1 MPTSKHIWQYIIRRY
16 TPPTAWF
23 SPFPKTDSHLAV
35 GHVAHCCGKPSL
47 QWVQSP
53 ATWGA
58 HTWKL
63 SNLGDLITHYVQ
75 KAGVLPLHLTLVH
88 LKKNFYGCFCICT
101 YVCTPLGAWF
111 PWKPEWVLEWLE
123 PEVTDSYETPCWCWE
138 STWNL
143 LGEHPGCCSMWS
155 KTFFGLQEIDL
166 HTCSIRSHTEKMF
179 FKKCLWGYGRICVAN
194 SMRLF
199 WNEVIF
205 MRDKM

>member
-1 MPTSKHIWQYIIRRY
+1 MI
-16 TPPTAWF
+16 F
-23 SPFPKTDSHLAV
+23 PFPKTDSHLAV

-88 LKKNFYGCFCICT
+88 SKKKKTLWVFLYLHICMST
-101 YVCTPLGAWF
+101 AWCLAPLEAW
-111 PWKPEWVLEWLE
+111 VGTRMAGTG
-123 PEVTDSYETPCWCWE
+123 VTDSYETPCWCWE
-138 STWNL
+138 STYNL
-143 LGEHPGCCSMWS
+143 LGEHPGCCSMRS

-166 HTCSIRSHTEKMF
+166 HTCSIRSHTKTNVF
-179 FKKCLWGYGRICVAN
+179 
-194 SMRLF
+194 
-199 WNEVIF
+199 
-205 MRDKM
+205 

>member
-88 LKKNFYGCFCICT
+88 LKKILWVFLYLHICMYTAWCLVPLEAWVGTRMAGTGSYRQLWDTMLVLGINLESSGRASRLLFYAIQ
-101 YVCTPLGAWF
+101 
-111 PWKPEWVLEWLE
+111 
-123 PEVTDSYETPCWCWE
+123 D
-138 STWNL
+138 L
-143 LGEHPGCCSMWS
+143 LWPPGDRSAHMQH
-155 KTFFGLQEIDL
+155 TFTHRKNVF
-166 HTCSIRSHTEKMF
+166 
-179 FKKCLWGYGRICVAN
+179 
-194 SMRLF
+194 
-199 WNEVIF
+199 
-205 MRDKM
+205 

>member
-1 MPTSKHIWQYIIRRY
+1 MI
-16 TPPTAWF
+16 F
-23 SPFPKTDSHLAV
+23 PFPKTDSHLAV

-88 LKKNFYGCFCICT
+88 SKKKKLYGCFCICT
-101 YVCTPLGAWF
+101 YVCPPLGAWL

-123 PEVTDSYETPCWCWE
+123 PELQTVMRHHVGAGNQPIIFWE
-138 STWNL
+138 SIQAVVLCDPRPSLASRRSICT
-143 LGEHPGCCSMWS
+143 HAAYV
-155 KTFFGLQEIDL
+155 
-166 HTCSIRSHTEKMF
+166 HTQKQMF